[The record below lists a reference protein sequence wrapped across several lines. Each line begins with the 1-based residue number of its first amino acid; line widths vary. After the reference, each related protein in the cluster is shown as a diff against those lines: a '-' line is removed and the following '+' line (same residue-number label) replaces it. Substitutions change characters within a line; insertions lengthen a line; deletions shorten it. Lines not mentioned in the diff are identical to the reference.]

1 MSDHPKKRFLNSKL
15 WTLIKI
21 IFAVG
26 LFIYVFMQ
34 ADFEQLLGLQA
45 RFDWG
50 WVGVTFLAFLGMLL
64 IKTYQYYIFIG
75 RKLNYFRLLEIV
87 VIQNALMNFV
97 ATAAGIAS
105 YLTMLGVEEDV
116 RLGKATESFV
126 LVKIGD
132 VVAVSLYLLFS
143 LPFISPLPEGAVPVV
158 FVVAF
163 AALAFL
169 LILLAALFL
178 RERFLSLFQSILA
191 RFKLTGLRPV
201 QSLLT
206 YFEKIVAHPRVEIL
220 RVIGQASLIS
230 LAYMGMTMLWGYGRF
245 ESFSFSLN
253 FFVVVF
259 VLSLVQFASWVP
271 IYIFGG
277 LGLSE
282 GIWISL
288 LGLFSSQ
295 TATLAAILIGIR
307 VLNYA
312 LNALTL
318 LYLPLYAAFG
328 RTSAVK

>member
-1 MSDHPKKRFLNSKL
+1 MTDSPKQNFFGTKW
-15 WTLIKI
+15 WTLLKVV
-21 IFAVG
+21 FALA
-26 LFIYVFMQ
+26 LFFYVAAQ
-34 ADFEQLLGLQA
+34 TDYEQLLALKE
-45 RFDWG
+45 RFSWG
-50 WVGVTFLAFLGMLL
+50 WVGGTLLAFLGMLF
-64 IKTYQYYIFIG
+64 IKTYQYYLFIG

-132 VVAVSLYLLFS
+132 IVAVSLYLLVSIF
-143 LPFISPLPEGAVPVV
+143 FIRPLPAGALPVV
-158 FVVAF
+158 TVVAL

-169 LILLAALFL
+169 LLLFAALFL
-178 RERFLSLFQSILA
+178 RETFLSLLKQLLQILKIKNIGLVK
-191 RFKLTGLRPV
+191 KLLAY
-201 QSLLT
+201 LAKL
-206 YFEKIVAHPRVEIL
+206 VAYPRGEIL
-220 RVIGQASLIS
+220 RLIGQASVIS

-245 ESFSFSLN
+245 QSFSLPLD

-295 TATLAAILIGIR
+295 TATLAAVLIGIR
-307 VLNYA
+307 VLNYV
-312 LNALTL
+312 LNAFVL
-318 LYLPLYAAFG
+318 LYLPLYTAFG